1 MAATSKKS
9 SSANQATAKTKLH
22 HQLALNPV
30 ITSAPHVSTY
40 ILHAACK
47 PYSSKL
53 LPPPAFKVANSR
65 PLASATIKWPKTDK
79 ERAIAS
85 ASANCT
91 SGFELL
97 PAAAFL
103 GRLDCRREADL
114 GVATEDAL
122 LASLAGVL
130 VLLLET
136 GVLEADFLIV
146 AGEGIAAAGS
156 TDSLLVDFR
165 AIFAS

>member
-22 HQLALNPV
+22 PQLALKSV
-30 ITSAPHVSTY
+30 IICASHVSTY

-65 PLASATIKWPKTDK
+65 PLASATSKWPKTDN

-91 SGFELL
+91 SEFELFPL
-97 PAAAFL
+97 AAFL

-114 GVATEDAL
+114 GVAADAL
-122 LASLAGVL
+122 WASLAGGL

-136 GVLEADFLIV
+136 GVLATDFLVV
-146 AGEGIAAAGS
+146 AGEDTAAAGS

-165 AIFAS
+165 AMFTS